1 VKLQPVNTP
10 LRTVFMGSGEI
21 GLPTLQWMIESAK
34 VHLVGV
40 VTQPDKPVGRS
51 QILTAPAPKRLAES
65 VGVPVLQP
73 IRVRRS
79 EALNQIAEL
88 RPDLIVVAAYG
99 QILPRPLLEMPT
111 VACLNLHASLLPQH
125 RGAAPI
131 QSSILAGDA
140 ASGITVM
147 YIAEGLDSGD
157 ILLQKSL
164 PIRHRETGGSLHDR
178 LAKLAPEAFESAL
191 EMLIRGDAPRLPQ
204 EEDQATYAGKLDRDS
219 GLVHWTESC
228 WQIDRLVRAMNP
240 WPGAYT
246 LVSLPNEPP
255 RRLKLHSVLPM
266 HRRSGSPGQVLG
278 STKRGLI
285 VGTASGSVL
294 LLEVQL
300 EGKRRMSAVAFV
312 HGFPLPV
319 GTRLGVSDFAPSSET
334 PGTSSGKSA

>member
-1 VKLQPVNTP
+1 
-10 LRTVFMGSGEI
+10 MGSGEI
-21 GLPTLQWMIESAK
+21 GLPTLQWMIESPK
-34 VHLVGV
+34 IHLVAV

-51 QILTAPAPKRLAES
+51 QILTAPTPKRLAES
-65 VGVPVLQP
+65 IGVTVLQP
-73 IRVRRS
+73 IRVRRP

-88 RPDLIVVAAYG
+88 RSDLIVVAAYG
-99 QILPRPLLEMPT
+99 QILPRPLFEMPT
-111 VACLNLHASLLPQH
+111 VACLNLHASLLPRH

-147 YIAEGLDSGD
+147 YVAEGLDSGD

-178 LAKLAPEAFESAL
+178 LARLAPEALGSAL
-191 EMLIRGDAPRLPQ
+191 EMLIQGEAPRVPQ
-204 EEDQATYAGKLDRDS
+204 AEDQATYAGKLDRDS

-246 LVSLPNEPP
+246 LVSLADEPP
-255 RRLKLHSVLPM
+255 RRLKLHRVLPM
-266 HRRSGSPGQVLG
+266 HRQTGAPGQILG
-278 STKRGLI
+278 LAKRGLI
-285 VGTASGSVL
+285 VGTGTGSVL

-300 EGKRRMSAVAFV
+300 EGKRRMSASEFV
-312 HGFPLPV
+312 RGFPLPA
-319 GTRLGVSDFAPSSET
+319 GATLG
-334 PGTSSGKSA
+334 

>member
-1 VKLQPVNTP
+1 
-10 LRTVFMGSGEI
+10 MGSGEI
-21 GLPTLQWMIESAK
+21 GLPTLQWMIESPK
-34 VHLVGV
+34 IHLVGV

-65 VGVPVLQP
+65 VGVTVLQP
-73 IRVRRS
+73 IRVRRP

-111 VACLNLHASLLPQH
+111 VACLNLHASLLPRH

-147 YIAEGLDSGD
+147 YVAEGLDSGD
-157 ILLQKSL
+157 ILLQKRL

-178 LAKLAPEAFESAL
+178 LARLAPEALGSAL
-191 EMLIRGDAPRLPQ
+191 EMLIRGEAPRIPQ
-204 EEDQATYAGKLDRDS
+204 AEDQATYAGKLDRDS

-228 WQIDRLVRAMNP
+228 RQIDRLVRAMNP

-246 LVSLPNEPP
+246 LVSRADEPS
-255 RRLKLHSVLPM
+255 RRLKLHRVLPM
-266 HRRSGSPGQVLG
+266 HRRTGAPGQVLG
-278 STKRGLI
+278 LAKRGLI
-285 VGTASGSVL
+285 VGTGIGSVL
-294 LLEVQL
+294 LLDVQL
-300 EGKRRMSAVAFV
+300 EGKRRMSATEFV
-312 HGFPLPV
+312 RGFPLSV
-319 GTRLGVSDFAPSSET
+319 GTTLGVTE
-334 PGTSSGKSA
+334 

>member
-1 VKLQPVNTP
+1 VNTP

-21 GLPTLQWMIESAK
+21 GLPTLQWMIGSAK

-51 QILTAPAPKRLAES
+51 QILTAPPPKRLAES
-65 VGVPVLQP
+65 IGVPVLQP
-73 IRVRRS
+73 IRVRRP
-79 EALNQIAEL
+79 EALNPIAEL

-99 QILPRPLLEMPT
+99 QILPRSLLEMPT
-111 VACLNLHASLLPQH
+111 VACLNLHASLLPRH

-131 QSSILAGDA
+131 QSSILAGDT

-147 YIAEGLDSGD
+147 YVAEGLDSGD

-164 PIRHRETGGSLHDR
+164 QIRHRETGGSLHDR

-191 EMLIRGDAPRLPQ
+191 EMLIRGEAPRIPQ
-204 EEDQATYAGKLDRDS
+204 EEAQATYAGKLDRDS
-219 GLVHWTESC
+219 GRVHWTESC

-246 LVSLPNEPP
+246 FVSLPKEPP
-255 RRLKLHSVLPM
+255 RRLKLYRVLPM
-266 HRRSGSPGQVLG
+266 HRKSGSPGQVLG

-300 EGKRRMSAVAFV
+300 EGKRRMSAGEFV
-312 HGFPLPV
+312 RGFPIPV
-319 GTRLGVSDFAPSSET
+319 GTRLGLTA
-334 PGTSSGKSA
+334 

>member
-1 VKLQPVNTP
+1 
-10 LRTVFMGSGEI
+10 MGSGEI
-21 GLPTLQWMIESAK
+21 GLPTLQWMIESPK
-34 VHLVGV
+34 IHLVGV

-65 VGVPVLQP
+65 IGVTVLQP
-73 IRVRRS
+73 IRVRRP

-88 RPDLIVVAAYG
+88 RPNLIVVAAYG

-111 VACLNLHASLLPQH
+111 VACLNLHASLLPRH

-147 YIAEGLDSGD
+147 YVAEGLDSGD

-178 LAKLAPEAFESAL
+178 LARLAPEALGSAL
-191 EMLIRGDAPRLPQ
+191 EMLIQGEAPRVPQ
-204 EEDQATYAGKLDRDS
+204 AEDQATYAGKLDRDS

-246 LVSLPNEPP
+246 LVSLAADEPP
-255 RRLKLHSVLPM
+255 RRLKLHRVLPM
-266 HRRSGSPGQVLG
+266 HRWTRAPGQILG
-278 STKRGLI
+278 LAKRGLI
-285 VGTASGSVL
+285 VGTGTGSVL

-300 EGKRRMSAVAFV
+300 EGKRRMSASEFV
-312 HGFPLPV
+312 RGFPLPV
-319 GTRLGVSDFAPSSET
+319 GSTLGVSA
-334 PGTSSGKSA
+334 

>member
-1 VKLQPVNTP
+1 
-10 LRTVFMGSGEI
+10 MGSGEI
-21 GLPTLQWMIESAK
+21 GLPTLQWMIESPK
-34 VHLVGV
+34 IHLVAV

-65 VGVPVLQP
+65 IGVTVLQP
-73 IRVRRS
+73 IRVRRP

-111 VACLNLHASLLPQH
+111 VACLNLHASLLPRH

-131 QSSILAGDA
+131 QSSIFAGDA

-147 YIAEGLDSGD
+147 YVAEGLDSGD

-178 LAKLAPEAFESAL
+178 LARLAPEALGSAL
-191 EMLIRGDAPRLPQ
+191 EMLIQGEAPRVPQ
-204 EEDQATYAGKLDRDS
+204 PEDQATYAGKLDRDS
-219 GLVHWTESC
+219 GLVGWTESC

-246 LVSLPNEPP
+246 VVSLADEPP
-255 RRLKLHSVLPM
+255 RRLKLHGVLPM
-266 HRRSGSPGQVLG
+266 HRRTGAPGQILG
-278 STKRGLI
+278 LAKRGLI
-285 VGTASGSVL
+285 VGTGTGSVL

-300 EGKRRMSAVAFV
+300 EGKRRMGASEFV
-312 HGFPLPV
+312 RGFPLPV
-319 GTRLGVSDFAPSSET
+319 GSTLGA
-334 PGTSSGKSA
+334 SA

>member
-1 VKLQPVNTP
+1 
-10 LRTVFMGSGEI
+10 
-21 GLPTLQWMIESAK
+21 
-34 VHLVGV
+34 
-40 VTQPDKPVGRS
+40 
-51 QILTAPAPKRLAES
+51 
-65 VGVPVLQP
+65 
-73 IRVRRS
+73 
-79 EALNQIAEL
+79 
-88 RPDLIVVAAYG
+88 
-99 QILPRPLLEMPT
+99 MPT
-111 VACLNLHASLLPQH
+111 VACLNLHASLLPRH

-147 YIAEGLDSGD
+147 YVAEGLDSGD

-191 EMLIRGDAPRLPQ
+191 EMLIRGEAPRVPQ

-266 HRRSGSPGQVLG
+266 HRRTGSPGQVLG

-300 EGKRRMSAVAFV
+300 EGKRRMSAGEFV
-312 HGFPLPV
+312 RGFPIPV
-319 GTRLGVSDFAPSSET
+319 GTRLGVSDFASSSET
-334 PGTSSGKSA
+334 PGASSDKSA

>member
-1 VKLQPVNTP
+1 MNTP
-10 LRTVFMGSGEI
+10 LRTIFMGSGEI
-21 GLPTLQWMIESAK
+21 GLPTLQWMIESPK
-34 VHLVGV
+34 IHLVGV

-65 VGVPVLQP
+65 IGVTVLQP
-73 IRVRRS
+73 IRVRRP

-88 RPDLIVVAAYG
+88 RPNLIVVAAYG

-111 VACLNLHASLLPQH
+111 VACLNLHASLLPRH

-147 YIAEGLDSGD
+147 YVAEGLDSGD

-178 LAKLAPEAFESAL
+178 LARLAPEALGSAL
-191 EMLIRGDAPRLPQ
+191 EMLIQGEAPRVPQ
-204 EEDQATYAGKLDRDS
+204 AEDQATYAGKLDRDS

-246 LVSLPNEPP
+246 LVSLAADEPP
-255 RRLKLHSVLPM
+255 RRLKLHRVLPM
-266 HRRSGSPGQVLG
+266 HRWTRAPGQILG
-278 STKRGLI
+278 LAKRGLI
-285 VGTASGSVL
+285 VGTGTGSVL

-300 EGKRRMSAVAFV
+300 EGKRRMSASEFV
-312 HGFPLPV
+312 RGFPLPV
-319 GTRLGVSDFAPSSET
+319 GSTLGVSA
-334 PGTSSGKSA
+334 

>member
-1 VKLQPVNTP
+1 
-10 LRTVFMGSGEI
+10 MGSGEI
-21 GLPTLQWMIESAK
+21 GLPALQWMIESPK
-34 VHLVGV
+34 IHLVGV

-65 VGVPVLQP
+65 IGVTVLQP
-73 IRVRRS
+73 IRVRRP

-111 VACLNLHASLLPQH
+111 VASLNLHASLLPRH

-147 YIAEGLDSGD
+147 YVAEGLDSGD

-164 PIRHRETGGSLHDR
+164 PVRHRETGGSLHDR
-178 LAKLAPEAFESAL
+178 LARLAPEALGSAL
-191 EMLIRGDAPRLPQ
+191 EMLIRGEAPRVPQ
-204 EEDQATYAGKLDRDS
+204 AEDQATYAGKLDRDS

-246 LVSLPNEPP
+246 LVSPADTPP
-255 RRLKLHSVLPM
+255 RRLKLHRVLPI
-266 HRRSGSPGQVLG
+266 HRRTGAPGQILG
-278 STKRGLI
+278 LAKRGLT
-285 VGTASGSVL
+285 VGTGTGSVL
-294 LLEVQL
+294 LLELQL
-300 EGKRRMSAVAFV
+300 EGKRRMSASEFV
-312 HGFPLPV
+312 RGFPLPV
-319 GTRLGVSDFAPSSET
+319 GSMLG
-334 PGTSSGKSA
+334 

>member
-1 VKLQPVNTP
+1 
-10 LRTVFMGSGEI
+10 MGSGEI
-21 GLPTLQWMIESAK
+21 GLPTLQWMIESPK
-34 VHLVGV
+34 LHLVGV

-51 QILTAPAPKRLAES
+51 QVLTAPAPKRLAES
-65 VGVPVLQP
+65 VGVTVLQP
-73 IRVRRS
+73 IRVRRP

-111 VACLNLHASLLPQH
+111 VACLNLHASLLPRH

-147 YIAEGLDSGD
+147 YVAEGLDSGD

-178 LAKLAPEAFESAL
+178 LARLAPEALGSAV
-191 EMLIRGDAPRLPQ
+191 EMLIRGEAPRVPQ
-204 EEDQATYAGKLDRDS
+204 AEDQATYAGKLNRDS

-240 WPGAYT
+240 WPGAYS
-246 LVSLPNEPP
+246 LVSLADEPP
-255 RRLKLHSVLPM
+255 RRLKLHRVLPM
-266 HRRSGSPGQVLG
+266 HRRTGAPGQILG
-278 STKRGLI
+278 LSKRGLI
-285 VGTASGSVL
+285 VGTATGSVL

-300 EGKRRMSAVAFV
+300 EGKRRMSAREFV
-312 HGFPLPV
+312 RGFPVPV
-319 GTRLGVSDFAPSSET
+319 GSTLGVSA
-334 PGTSSGKSA
+334 

>member
-1 VKLQPVNTP
+1 
-10 LRTVFMGSGEI
+10 MGSGEI
-21 GLPTLQWMIESAK
+21 GLPTLQWMIESPK
-34 VHLVGV
+34 IHLVAV

-65 VGVPVLQP
+65 IGVTVLQP
-73 IRVRRS
+73 IRVRRP

-111 VACLNLHASLLPQH
+111 VACLNLHASLLPRH

-147 YIAEGLDSGD
+147 YVAEGLDSGD

-178 LAKLAPEAFESAL
+178 LARLAPEALGSAL
-191 EMLIRGDAPRLPQ
+191 EMLIQDEAPRVPQ
-204 EEDQATYAGKLDRDS
+204 PEDQATYAGKLDRDS
-219 GLVHWTESC
+219 GLVQWTESC

-246 LVSLPNEPP
+246 LVSLADEPP
-255 RRLKLHSVLPM
+255 RRLKLHRVLPM
-266 HRRSGSPGQVLG
+266 HRRTGAPGQILG
-278 STKRGLI
+278 LAKRGLI
-285 VGTASGSVL
+285 VGTGTGSVL

-300 EGKRRMSAVAFV
+300 EGKRRMSASEFV
-312 HGFPLPV
+312 RGFPLPV
-319 GTRLGVSDFAPSSET
+319 GSTLGVSA
-334 PGTSSGKSA
+334 